1 MKTTGTC
8 TTTRQDE
15 PQQYYYDHVSVQV
28 QSNHYFILFQ
38 SEETPRDDHLIIY
51 RDAQTQTMRGWY
63 RDDADTVPY
72 QRKSKSRQKQTVF
85 FTN

>member
-28 QSNHYFILFQ
+28 QSIHYFILF
-38 SEETPRDDHLIIY
+38 
-51 RDAQTQTMRGWY
+51 
-63 RDDADTVPY
+63 
-72 QRKSKSRQKQTVF
+72 
-85 FTN
+85 